1 MFGRKFKN
9 QIFTLLLATGLTL
22 AASMPTQADDIDIYY
37 GPQSALGSEP
47 LVMFTLDYRPNL
59 GSIVCNSGVC
69 QFLIDEGYL
78 PVQASYTFFE
88 MLRAVLKKVI
98 DPLQRVRVGLM
109 TEEGHSC
116 ACSSTILAIDGCDA
130 ANSCRDR

>member
-1 MFGRKFKN
+1 MFASKFKN

-22 AASMPTQADDIDIYY
+22 ATSIPTRADDIDIYY

-59 GSIVCNSGVC
+59 GSIVCNSGEC

-78 PVQASYTFFE
+78 PVQASYTFSISARQSAQTGTGR
-88 MLRAVLKKVI
+88 RAEPSHKRKAA
-98 DPLQRVRVGLM
+98 GC
-109 TEEGHSC
+109 G
-116 ACSSTILAIDGCDA
+116 IDGDESAPITCADR
-130 ANSCRDR
+130 SCRSSK